1 MQSQAQNL
9 PTTLNGIDLAAFAGA
24 GESLVANPE
33 LGQVTFRAK
42 TAWQGRLKS
51 RTEISTWDAGGQ
63 TIVRRHR
70 IDADEPLEILGENTA
85 PNPQDLLLAALAAC
99 MSVGFVA
106 GATRAGITLE
116 SLEIDT
122 ECSLDLRGAF
132 GLDPNVQPHAGHI
145 KYTVKVRGNGT
156 REQFEQI
163 HREVLQLSPNYNHLA
178 QPMAFVSELIVTPS

>member
-1 MQSQAQNL
+1 MQSQAQSL
-9 PTTLNGIDLAAFAGA
+9 PSTLNGIDLAAFQAAAEG
-24 GESLVANPE
+24 LVANPASAA
-33 LGQVTFRAK
+33 VTFRAR
-42 TAWQGRLKS
+42 TSWQGALKS
-51 RTEISTWDAGGQ
+51 RTEISNWDAGGQ

-70 IDADEPLEILGENTA
+70 IDADEPVEILGGNSA

-106 GATRAGITLE
+106 GATKNGITLE

-132 GLDPNVQPHAGHI
+132 GLDPNVKPHAGHI

-163 HREVLQLSPNYNHLA
+163 HREVTQLSPNYNHLA
-178 QPMAFVSELIVTPS
+178 LPIAFVSELVVTPS